1 MAILDV
7 HSLNRPHLVREA
19 VAWHLQA
26 EPTIS
31 AFEAHDSC
39 QTPRSSRGNTEDRSF
54 WTAFRLHDQIK
65 CDGWMTFLDS
75 L

>member
-7 HSLNRPHLVREA
+7 RSLDRRHLVRKT
-19 VAWHLQA
+19 VAWHLQP

-39 QTPRSSRGNTEDRSF
+39 QTPRSSRGNTEGRSF
-54 WTAFRLHDQIK
+54 LAAFCLHDQIK
-65 CDGWMTFLDS
+65 CDGLVTFLD
-75 L
+75 